1 MGDRW
6 SETGHE
12 LVIAEAGRW
21 VHHTI
26 LSTSVFILSDYYI
39 VTQPTATMNQFFQN
53 LVGSHGVVN
62 RSGFPFFRVILFKS
76 VSLIQKKQIYYLEEI
91 SILPCS
97 LQYCSQ

>member
-26 LSTSVFILSDYYI
+26 LSTSVN
-39 VTQPTATMNQFFQN
+39 VCN
-53 LVGSHGVVN
+53 
-62 RSGFPFFRVILFKS
+62 FP
-76 VSLIQKKQIYYLEEI
+76 Q
-91 SILPCS
+91 
-97 LQYCSQ
+97 